1 MGLADLTTQLADRA
15 STFTA
20 TEAELARHLVKHPEL
35 WGFSATTALAEALG
49 VHRSTIV
56 RFAQSIG
63 YSGFPQLRES
73 VRNSYLQSV
82 ASPLDLTSSAPG
94 PDFNGL
100 IHSVYERE
108 LQNLRQTYAH
118 IDGATLEQAAREV
131 AVARKVLVFGR
142 RFSFTIATH
151 TSLLLRSLRPAVRLA
166 PDPGGSSLDAMF
178 DLAQEDAALVYSL
191 RRHSPE
197 VQRAIEYL
205 SMHGVPTTLVT
216 DAAPVT
222 DLPKGLK
229 VLHAHIGSTSTLDS
243 FTSLVSL
250 SHALATI
257 VGKLLPE
264 SAARQARLEE
274 ARVHFQRP
282 V

>member
-1 MGLADLTTQLADRA
+1 
-15 STFTA
+15 
-20 TEAELARHLVKHPEL
+20 
-35 WGFSATTALAEALG
+35 ALG

-56 RFAQSIG
+56 RFAQNIG
-63 YSGFPQLRES
+63 YSGFPQLRET
-73 VRNSYLQSV
+73 VRNAYLQSV
-82 ASPLDLTSSAPG
+82 ATPLDLTSSAPG
-94 PDFNGL
+94 PDFNDL

-108 LQNLRQTYAH
+108 LQNLRQTYTH
-118 IDGATLEQAAREV
+118 LHGATLEQAAREV
-131 AVARKVLVFGR
+131 ASARKVLVFGR

-151 TSLLLRSLRPAVRLA
+151 TSLLLRSLRPGVRLA

-178 DLAQEDAALVYSL
+178 DIAADDAALVFSL

-205 SMHGVPTTLVT
+205 VIRGVPTTLIT
-216 DAAPVT
+216 DAAPVADIPT
-222 DLPKGLK
+222 RLK

-257 VGKLLPE
+257 VGHLLPE
-264 SAARQARLEE
+264 STTRQVRLEE
-274 ARVHFQRP
+274 ARQHFQKP
-282 V
+282 E

>member
-1 MGLADLTTQLADRA
+1 MGPTDLSSQLSARA
-15 STFTA
+15 GTFTA
-20 TEAELARHLVKHPEL
+20 TETELARHLVKHPEL

-63 YSGFPQLRES
+63 YRGFPQLRET
-73 VRNSYLQSV
+73 VRNAYLQSV
-82 ASPLDLTSSAPG
+82 ATPLDLTSSAPG
-94 PDFNGL
+94 PDFNHL

-108 LQNLRQTYAH
+108 LQNLRQTYTH
-118 IDGATLEQAAREV
+118 LDGAILEQAAREV
-131 AVARKVLVFGR
+131 ATAKKVLVFGR

-151 TSLLLRSLRPAVRLA
+151 TSLLLRSLRHGVRLA

-178 DLAQEDAALVYSL
+178 DIDEEDAALVFSL

-205 SMHGVPTTLVT
+205 VIRGVPTTLIT
-216 DAAPVT
+216 DAAPVADIPT
-222 DLPKGLK
+222 RLK

-257 VGKLLPE
+257 VGHLLPE
-264 SAARQARLEE
+264 STTRQVRLEE
-274 ARVHFQRP
+274 ARQHFQKP
-282 V
+282 E

>member
-1 MGLADLTTQLADRA
+1 MGLADLFSLLAQRA
-15 STFTA
+15 GSFTST
-20 TEAELARHLVKHPEL
+20 ESELAAHLVKHPEV
-35 WGFSATTALAEALG
+35 WGFSATTVLADTLG

-63 YSGFPQLRES
+63 YSGFPELREA
-73 VRNSYLQSV
+73 VRTAYLQSV
-82 ASPLDLTSSAPG
+82 ASPLDLTSAAPG
-94 PDFNGL
+94 PEYNDL

-108 LQNLRQTYAH
+108 LQNLKQTYEH
-118 IDGATLEQAAREV
+118 LDGATLELTAREL
-131 AVARKVLVFGR
+131 ASARKVLVFGR

-151 TSLLLRSLRPAVRLA
+151 TSLLLGSLRSGVRLA
-166 PDPGGSSLDAMF
+166 PDPGGSSVDMMF
-178 DLAQEDAALVYSL
+178 DIDKNDAALVFSL

-197 VQRAIEYL
+197 VQRAIQYL
-205 SMHGVPTTLVT
+205 VMHGVPTTLVT
-216 DAAPVT
+216 DAAPVP
-222 DLPKGLK
+222 DLPDGLK

-257 VGKLLPE
+257 VGRLLPE

-282 V
+282 A